1 MSEPEV
7 TLRSSEEPEN
17 PFAVSQVEF
26 TAAGEASGMTDAARI
41 RMEHM
46 NAEASVRAIGG
57 LQIFGAVIILLV
69 SVAMVAGGGV
79 SGFEPMILLGLS
91 VLGFFI
97 GRGLRNLQNWARI
110 TTAVLSLPGI
120 MSPITWIILYY
131 LLNRKAAFVCT
142 PQYAAIRAATPD
154 MKYRTSIIVKV
165 LAWVLIL
172 VLLMPFVI
180 LALGFVML
188 ALG

>member
-57 LQIFGAVIILLV
+57 LQIFGAAIILLV

-79 SGFEPMILLGLS
+79 SGFEPMILGLS

-110 TTAVLSLPGI
+110 TAAVLSLPGI
-120 MSPITWIILYY
+120 MSPITWIILYS

-165 LAWVLIL
+165 LVWVLIL
-172 VLLMPFVI
+172 VLLMI
-180 LALGFVML
+180 FVML
-188 ALG
+188 ALA

>member
-69 SVAMVAGGGV
+69 SVAMVARGGV
-79 SGFEPMILLGLS
+79 SGPEPILLGLS

-110 TTAVLSLPGI
+110 TAAVLSLPGI
-120 MSPITWIILYY
+120 MSPIAWIILYS

-165 LAWVLIL
+165 LVWVLIL
-172 VLLMPFVI
+172 VLLMI
-180 LALGFVML
+180 FVML
-188 ALG
+188 ALA

>member
-7 TLRSSEEPEN
+7 TLRSSGEPEN

-26 TAAGEASGMTDAARI
+26 TAAGEATGMTDAARI

-46 NAEASVRAIGG
+46 SAEASVRAIGG

-69 SVAMVAGGGV
+69 SAAMVADGGV
-79 SGFEPMILLGLS
+79 SGSEPIMLGLS

-110 TTAVLSLPGI
+110 TAAVLSLPGI

-142 PQYAAIRAATPD
+142 PQYAVIRAATPE
-154 MKYRTSIIVKV
+154 MKYRTSIIVKFLV
-165 LAWVLIL
+165 CVLIL
-172 VLLMPFVI
+172 VLLMI
-180 LALGFVML
+180 IVML
-188 ALG
+188 VLA